1 MRDNDK
7 NLNEKDNNELL
18 MQVIL
23 YQKKQ
28 LNWLKAI
35 TIIIFILFVA
45 SRYFR

>member
-7 NLNEKDNNELL
+7 SLNEKDNNELL
-18 MQVIL
+18 IQVIL

-28 LNWLKAI
+28 LYWMKLT
-35 TIIIFILFVA
+35 TIIIFILFIA